1 MKVHMTL
8 QGKGGVG
15 KSFICALLAQ
25 YKIAK
30 GPAPLCVDTD
40 AVNGTFHGFG
50 ALNVVKLDILEGKEI
65 NRGKFD
71 KLFELIVENDSND
84 TIVDS
89 GASTFV
95 PLWHYMTG
103 NKVPELLAGM
113 GCELVIHTVVT
124 GGQALEETIAGFSQL
139 AGQFTEQV
147 PFVVWLN
154 PYFGPVERERTGFEQ
169 FKEYSD
175 LKHQISAIVG
185 MPQLAEL
192 FRRDLSDMLQ
202 RRLTFDEA
210 LRMPSFTIITRQRLI
225 MIKRNFFQLMD
236 GAVVL

>member
-25 YKIAK
+25 YKITK

-71 KLFELIVENDSND
+71 KLFELIVENDGND
-84 TIVDS
+84 AIVDS

-95 PLWHYMTG
+95 PLWHYKTG

-113 GCELVIHTVVT
+113 GRELVIHTVVT
-124 GGQALEETIAGFSQL
+124 GGQALEETVAGFSQL
-139 AGQFTEQV
+139 AGQFPEQV

-154 PYFGPVERERTGFEQ
+154 PYFGPIERERTGFEQ
-169 FKEYSD
+169 FGEYID
-175 LKHQISAIVG
+175 LKDQVSAIVR

-210 LRMPSFTIITRQRLI
+210 LRMPFFTIITRQRLI

>member
-25 YKIAK
+25 YKITK

-71 KLFELIVENDSND
+71 KLFELIVENDGND
-84 TIVDS
+84 AIVDS

-113 GCELVIHTVVT
+113 GRELVIHTVVT
-124 GGQALEETIAGFSQL
+124 GGQALEETVAGFSQL
-139 AGQFTEQV
+139 AGQFPEQV

-154 PYFGPVERERTGFEQ
+154 PYFGPIERERTGFEQ
-169 FKEYSD
+169 FGEYID
-175 LKHQISAIVG
+175 LKDQVSAIVR

-210 LRMPSFTIITRQRLI
+210 LRMPFFTIITRQRLI

>member
-8 QGKGGVG
+8 QGKGGIG
-15 KSFICALLAQ
+15 KSFSCTLLAQ
-25 YKIAK
+25 YKMAK
-30 GPAPLCVDTD
+30 GPAPLCVDID

-71 KLFELIVENDSND
+71 KLVELIVENDGRD

-95 PLWHYMTG
+95 SLWHYMTG
-103 NKVPELLAGM
+103 SKLPQVLAEM
-113 GCELVIHTVVT
+113 GRELVIHTVIT
-124 GGQALEETIAGFSQL
+124 GGQALEETVAGFSQL
-139 AGQFTEQV
+139 AEQFPQQAS
-147 PFVVWLN
+147 FVVWLN
-154 PYFGPVERERTGFEQ
+154 PYFGPVERERQGFEQ
-169 FKEYSD
+169 FDEYID
-175 LKHQISAIVG
+175 LKDQVSAIIR

-210 LRMPSFTIITRQRLI
+210 LPMSSFTIITRQRLI

>member
-139 AGQFTEQV
+139 AGQFPEQV
-147 PFVVWLN
+147 SFVVWLN

-175 LKHQISAIVG
+175 LKDQISAIVR